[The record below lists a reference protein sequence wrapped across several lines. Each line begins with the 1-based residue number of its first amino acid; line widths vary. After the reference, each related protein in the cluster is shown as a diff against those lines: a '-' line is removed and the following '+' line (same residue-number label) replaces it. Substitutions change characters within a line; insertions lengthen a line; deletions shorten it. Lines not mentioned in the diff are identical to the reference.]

1 MSAQKKT
8 VRLCVG
14 TELIHVFAILRK
26 GEGGKKHSY
35 FSRFL
40 TPFFFSLTLE
50 TESKEQLSVQREKS
64 DVTEMK
70 KKKHRTRKST

>member
-1 MSAQKKT
+1 MRGHRADPRFRYLEK
-8 VRLCVG
+8 R
-14 TELIHVFAILRK
+14 R
-26 GEGGKKHSY
+26 GGKKAQLFFPLLNSV
-35 FSRFL
+35 
-40 TPFFFSLTLE
+40 FFSLTLE